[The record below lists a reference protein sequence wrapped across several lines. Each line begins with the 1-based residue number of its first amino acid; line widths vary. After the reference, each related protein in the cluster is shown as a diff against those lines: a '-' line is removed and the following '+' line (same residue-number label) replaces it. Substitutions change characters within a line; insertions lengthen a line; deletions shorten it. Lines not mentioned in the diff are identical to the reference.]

1 MSAKRTLSGIATKE
15 DPDTLYELMEHI
27 GTGSYG
33 EVFKARSRI
42 TGEMAAIKVI
52 KLEAG
57 EELDEVLHEVNFL
70 RDCNHR
76 NVVSYIGCYMKRGTV
91 KGQKHIWIVMEFC
104 GGGSVE
110 AAYKGLR
117 GPLTEQEVACII
129 RESLTGLSFLHS
141 CNKMHRD
148 IKCGNILM
156 TESGAIK
163 IADFGVSTQLT
174 RTFSKR
180 HTFIGT
186 PYWMAPEVITAEQQG
201 TAYDSQADIWSL
213 GITAM
218 EMAECSPPMF
228 DMHPMRV
235 LFMIPKL
242 DPPKLKDTS
251 GKWSAEFRDFLHVCL
266 EKDPDKRP
274 TADQLLQ
281 HPFMKPIGNASAIVT
296 ELVERT
302 REARRQ
308 RAAQQGT
315 KNPLFAQAGAGEDD
329 DDEDEDEDDD
339 EEDEETRA
347 KGETVKKRATT
358 QKVEVV
364 GPATN
369 SPVVPAFDR
378 LTIDSRDSKT
388 NTINSIGRSSST
400 SPASTAS
407 TPTTVSATSP
417 TIPTLSPTPESTG
430 SSSAAI
436 DDREMTLKK
445 LPTQHPK
452 DESTAFAPFVPP
464 PAAAPA
470 GTAVGGGVDSRSGT
484 LDKAA
489 KKPVFKASRMCR
501 LTIQVNCAEF
511 LGDTLLLGTD
521 DGLFGFETKE
531 KDSKMIPLST
541 RRYEQINAL
550 EDLNIIISRSGKY
563 DMVATHDL
571 TSTTKFKRKQKFET
585 ETKLK
590 KMKETKGCQFY
601 SIAKIKTSIYL
612 CVATPKSLLVLKW
625 APHPLNRFMKLKEIM
640 VDFRVTS
647 LDITES
653 PTGELRLYAGTAT
666 RFKVVDLQ
674 TVTVEEIVVPGVS
687 EDKLGQPVRGVLY
700 EGLFVLC
707 YEHMG
712 IMTKLHLNMKE
723 NRTLTWRSPLTF
735 ADRLGTE
742 YLVAG
747 SSGVVDVI
755 NSDTGKIVH
764 VFETKRD
771 KIRSL
776 GLLVCKGEKLFLLAE
791 EEKDGMKTASII
803 LIEVS

>member
-1 MSAKRTLSGIATKE
+1 MSAKRALSGIAAKE

-33 EVFKARSRI
+33 EVFKARSRV
-42 TGEMAAIKVI
+42 TGELAAVKVI

-57 EELDEVLHEVNFL
+57 EELDDVLHEVNFL

-76 NVVSYIGCYMKRGTV
+76 NVVSYIGCYMKKGAVR
-91 KGQKHIWIVMEFC
+91 GQKHIWIVMEFC

-110 AAYKGLR
+110 ASYKGLR
-117 GPLTEQEVACII
+117 GALTEQEITCII
-129 RESLTGLSFLHS
+129 RESLTGLAFLHS

-156 TESGAIK
+156 TENGQIK

-201 TAYDSQADIWSL
+201 TAYDYKADVWSL

-242 DPPKLKDTS
+242 DPPKLKDQT
-251 GKWSAEFRDFLHVCL
+251 KWSPAFRDFLHVCL

-281 HPFMKPIGNASAIVT
+281 HPFVRPEGNPANIVT
-296 ELVERT
+296 NLIERT
-302 REARRQ
+302 REAKRL
-308 RAAQQGT
+308 RAVQGI
-315 KNPLFAQAGAGEDD
+315 KNPLFPQGQ
-329 DDEDEDEDDD
+329 DEDEDEDDD
-339 EEDEETRA
+339 EAREKA
-347 KGETVKKRATT
+347 ETVKKRATA
-358 QKVEVV
+358 QKVEINMDTALDQTLQQLSVKDPKSDTLRSIEESEGHDEDTL
-364 GPATN
+364 GPLDERNKTIKKIPSHAKEE
-369 SPVVPAFDR
+369 SAAFVERVAVPEKPEQ
-378 LTIDSRDSKT
+378 SNEKE
-388 NTINSIGRSSST
+388 
-400 SPASTAS
+400 
-407 TPTTVSATSP
+407 
-417 TIPTLSPTPESTG
+417 TIPQRKPT
-430 SSSAAI
+430 
-436 DDREMTLKK
+436 
-445 LPTQHPK
+445 
-452 DESTAFAPFVPP
+452 
-464 PAAAPA
+464 
-470 GTAVGGGVDSRSGT
+470 
-484 LDKAA
+484 
-489 KKPVFKASRMCR
+489 FKASRMCR
-501 LTIQVNCAEF
+501 LAIQVNCAEF

-531 KDSKMIPLST
+531 KDPKMIPLST

-563 DMVATHDL
+563 DMVATHDM
-571 TSTTKFKRKQKFET
+571 TSTTKFKRRQKFET

-601 SIAKIKTSIYL
+601 SLARIGPSIYL

-625 APHPLNRFMKLKEIM
+625 APHPFNKFMKLKEIM
-640 VDFRVTS
+640 VDFKVTS

-674 TVTVEEIVVPGVS
+674 TVTVEEIVVPGVP
-687 EDKLGQPVRGVLY
+687 EDKLGPPVRGVLY
-700 EGLFVLC
+700 SQLFVLC

-723 NRTLTWRSPLTF
+723 NRTLTWRNSLTF
-735 ADRLGTE
+735 SGKLGDD

-747 SSGVVDVI
+747 STAVVDVI
-755 NSDTGKIVH
+755 NSETGKIVH

-776 GLLVCKGEKLFLLAE
+776 NLLVCKGEKLFLLAE

-803 LIEVS
+803 LIELSQ